1 MSYDFG
7 GWATRFNIKCADG
20 RTILPE
26 AFAECDGQTVPIVWN
41 HKHDAANNV
50 LGHALLEN
58 RPEGVYC
65 YGTFNDN
72 DEGRGAKELVKHGD
86 ITSLSI
92 YANGLRHVNGKNV
105 QHGVIREVSL
115 VLAGANPGAYID
127 DVICHSEDSDDDG
140 AVIYSG
146 MDFEEISDSL
156 EHAEETKK
164 ETAMDIYNSLTDKQ
178 KTLFAYV
185 VMKLS
190 DGDKD
195 TDDTDDAD
203 DVKHS
208 DDDLS
213 SLSDTALDA
222 MIDSLESEISDDAE
236 DDNMS
241 HSLDNIDVSQLSDEE
256 LDDIINTLEH
266 SDDKPDEET
275 VKSVYDNMTDKQKLV
290 VQLLLGAVAEKYES
304 EDNKMTHNVFESQ
317 GEYIAHAQSEAGA
330 MFKEAL
336 ADMKNYGS
344 LKESVLAHGVEDIDL
359 LFPDPKS
366 LNDDIDFVTRNTDWV
381 KVFMDRTHKSAFAR
395 TKSLYGDLTAD
406 DARARG
412 YIKGRL
418 KKEQVFSL
426 LKRTTEPT
434 TIYKKQKVDK
444 DDLIDISGGNYDLI
458 TILNKEMRGQLDEE
472 IARAGLV
479 GDGRQ
484 SSSDD
489 KVDPLKIRPIWT
501 DEDFF
506 TIKYLLPDE
515 SPRAFI
521 EGAVRSRV
529 DYKGSGNP
537 TLFITEQSLTELLL
551 LTDSTGRDL
560 YDSVEKLATKLR
572 VRDIVTVPVMEGLV
586 RVDSKTGKA
595 YKLHGIIVNLADYN
609 IGTDRGGQVK
619 WYDQF
624 DIDYNAQKYL
634 IETRC
639 SGALIKPFSAIVLE
653 TETTPPES
661 DDDDDGNNS

>member
-20 RTILPE
+20 RTILPD
-26 AFAECDGQTVPIVWN
+26 AFKECDGQTVPIVWN
-41 HKHDAANNV
+41 HKHGEANNV

-58 RPEGVYC
+58 RDDGVYC
-65 YGTFNDN
+65 YGTFNHN
-72 DEGRGAKELVKHGD
+72 PEGEGAKELVRNGD

-92 YANGLRHVNGKNV
+92 YANGLKHVNGRNV

-127 DVICHSEDSDDDG
+127 DVICHSDDDRDDG

-146 MDFEEISDSL
+146 MDFDEITLEHNDDEYEL
-156 EHAEETKK
+156 EHAENQNG
-164 ETAMDIYNSLTDKQ
+164 ETAMDIYNSLNEKQ
-178 KTLFAYV
+178 KSLFAYI

-190 DGDKD
+190 ENE
-195 TDDTDDAD
+195 

-208 DDDLS
+208 IDDIDVTQ
-213 SLSDTALDA
+213 LSDEELDEMIHALE
-222 MIDSLESEISDDAE
+222 MDDGMCHSIE
-236 DDNMS
+236 D
-241 HSLDNIDVSQLSDEE
+241 IDVSQLSDEA
-256 LDDIINTLEH
+256 LDDMIDILEH
-266 SDDKPDEET
+266 SNTNDNGET
-275 VKSVYDNMTDKQKLV
+275 VADVYNAMTDKQKLV
-290 VQLLLGAVAEKYES
+290 VQLLLGTVAEKYES
-304 EDNKMTHNVFESQ
+304 EDNKMTHNVFENQ
-317 GEYIAHAQSEAGA
+317 GDYIAHAQIESQA

-359 LFPDPKS
+359 LFPEYKS
-366 LNDDIDFVTRNTDWV
+366 LDNEIDFVTRNTDWV
-381 KVFMDRTHKSAFAR
+381 KVFMDRTRKSAFAR
-395 TKSLYGDLTAD
+395 TKSLYGDLTGD

-412 YIKGRL
+412 YIKGRF

-426 LKRTTEPT
+426 LKRTTDPT

-458 TILNKEMRGQLDEE
+458 TILNKEMRSQLDEE
-472 IARAGLV
+472 IARAALV
-479 GDGRQ
+479 GDGRPT
-484 SSSDD
+484 SSED
-489 KVDPLKIRPIWT
+489 KIDPLKIRPIWT
-501 DEDFF
+501 DEDFY
-506 TIKYLLPDE
+506 TIKYVLPDE
-515 SPRAFI
+515 TPRAFI

-560 YDSVEKLATKLR
+560 YDSVDKLATKLR
-572 VRDIVTVPVMEGLV
+572 VRDIVTVPVMENLV
-586 RVDSKTGKA
+586 RVDTKTGKA
-595 YKLHGIIVNLADYN
+595 YKLHGIIVNLTDYN
-609 IGTDRGGQVK
+609 VGTDRGGQIK

-639 SGALIKPFSAIVLE
+639 SGALVKPFSAIVLE
-653 TETTPPES
+653 TETTAPAE
-661 DDDDDGNNS
+661 DEVDNG

>member
-26 AFAECDGQTVPIVWN
+26 AFRECDGQTVPIVWN
-41 HKHDAANNV
+41 HKHGEANNV

-58 RPEGVYC
+58 RDDGVYC

-72 DEGRGAKELVKHGD
+72 PEGRGAKELVRHGD

-92 YANGLRHVNGKNV
+92 YANGLKHVNGRNV

-127 DVICHSEDSDDDG
+127 DVICHSDSDIDDDG

-146 MDFEEISDSL
+146 AEFDEVRL
-156 EHAEETKK
+156 EHAENQNG
-164 ETAMDIYNSLTDKQ
+164 ETAMDIYNTLNEKQ
-178 KTLFAYV
+178 KTLFAYI

-190 DGDKD
+190 ENE
-195 TDDTDDAD
+195 

-208 DDDLS
+208 IEDIDVS
-213 SLSDTALDA
+213 SLSDEDL
-222 MIDSLESEISDDAE
+222 DSLIHSLEMDDSVGYYDTKGEYSEMSHSIEDIDVSNLSDDA
-236 DDNMS
+236 
-241 HSLDNIDVSQLSDEE
+241 
-256 LDDIINTLEH
+256 LDDMIDILEH
-266 SDDKPDEET
+266 AGTNDDGET
-275 VKSVYDNMTDKQKLV
+275 VAEVYDNMSEKQKLV
-290 VQLLLGAVAEKYES
+290 VQLLLGTVAEKYES

-317 GEYIAHAQSEAGA
+317 GDYIAHAQIEAGS
-330 MFKEAL
+330 MFREAL
-336 ADMKNYGS
+336 ADLKNYGT

-359 LFPDPKS
+359 LFPDAKA

-395 TKSLYGDLTAD
+395 TKTLYGDLTAD

-412 YIKGRL
+412 YIKGNL
-418 KKEQVFSL
+418 KKEQVFTL

-434 TIYKKQKVDK
+434 TIYKKQKIDK

-458 TILNKEMRGQLDEE
+458 TILNKEMRTQLDEE
-472 IARAGLV
+472 IARAALV
-479 GDGRQ
+479 GDGRE

-506 TIKYLLPDE
+506 TIKYTLPDE

-521 EGAVRSRV
+521 EGAVRARV
-529 DYKGSGNP
+529 NYKGSGNP

-551 LTDSTGRDL
+551 ITDSTGRDL
-560 YDSVEKLATKLR
+560 YDSTEKLATKLR

-586 RVDSKTGKA
+586 RVDTKSGKA
-595 YKLHGIIVNLADYN
+595 YKLHGIIVNLGDYN
-609 IGTDRGGQVK
+609 IGTDRGGQIK

-653 TETTPPES
+653 TETEPPVPG
-661 DDDDDGNNS
+661 DGE

>member
-26 AFAECDGQTVPIVWN
+26 AFEECNGKTVPIVWN
-41 HKHDAANNV
+41 HKHGEANNV
-50 LGHALLEN
+50 LGHALLKNTED
-58 RPEGVYC
+58 GVYC
-65 YGTFNDN
+65 YGVFNDN
-72 DEGRGAKELVKHGD
+72 PEGKGAKELVRHGD

-92 YANGLRHVNGKNV
+92 YANGLKHVNGRNV

-127 DVICHSEDSDDDG
+127 DVICHSDDGDDG

-146 MDFEEISDSL
+146 MDFEE
-156 EHAEETKK
+156 
-164 ETAMDIYNSLTDKQ
+164 
-178 KTLFAYV
+178 V
-185 VMKLS
+185 VM
-190 DGDKD
+190 
-195 TDDTDDAD
+195 
-203 DVKHS
+203 H
-208 DDDLS
+208 
-213 SLSDTALDA
+213 
-222 MIDSLESEISDDAE
+222 
-236 DDNMS
+236 
-241 HSLDNIDVSQLSDEE
+241 SDEE
-256 LDDIINTLEH
+256 LQNDDTNYETNNSEEETSMAYSN
-266 SDDKPDEET
+266 SDSITNAFYGALSHGQEDQGYEQAHDPNAAVYADEEMSHADAPQGAGDKT
-275 VKSVYDNMTDKQKLV
+275 VKQVFDSLTEEQKNVVYALIGV
-290 VQLLLGAVAEKYES
+290 AV
-304 EDNKMTHNVFESQ
+304 EDAVKEANKEGEEAKMTHNVFENQ
-317 GEYIAHAQSEAGA
+317 GDYIAHAQMEASD

-359 LFPDPKS
+359 LFPEYKALD
-366 LNDDIDFVTRNTDWV
+366 NEIDFVTRNTDWV

-395 TKSLYGDLTAD
+395 TKSLYGDLTGD

-412 YIKGRL
+412 YIKGRF

-434 TIYKKQKVDK
+434 TIYKKQKVEK

-458 TILNKEMRGQLDEE
+458 TILNKEMRTQLDEE
-472 IARAGLV
+472 IARAALV
-479 GDGRQ
+479 GDGRPT
-484 SSSDD
+484 SSDD
-489 KVDPLKIRPIWT
+489 KIDPLKIRPIWT

-506 TIKYLLPDE
+506 TIKYTLPDE
-515 SPRAFI
+515 TPRAFI
-521 EGAVRSRV
+521 EGAVRARV

-572 VRDIVTVPVMEGLV
+572 VRDIVTVPVMENLV
-586 RVDSKTGKA
+586 RVDTKTGKA
-595 YKLHGIIVNLADYN
+595 YKLHGIIVNLTDYN
-609 IGTDRGGQVK
+609 VGTDRGGQIK

-653 TETTPPES
+653 TETTAPAA
-661 DDDDDGNNS
+661 DDVDNG